1 MYILHGVGDI
11 SLPFLPPQ
19 MAKPSSMIVLKSRNR
34 VGCRRK
40 WFIAPLYCTVALIVD
55 VKVICYHR
63 VNDVP
68 YDVIEW
74 RSGYQDS

>member
-1 MYILHGVGDI
+1 MYILHGVVDI

-19 MAKPSSMIVLKSRNR
+19 MAKLSSMIVLKSRNR

-40 WFIAPLYCTVALIVD
+40 WFIAPLYCTVALIDD
-55 VKVICYHR
+55 VKVICYRR

-68 YDVIEW
+68 YDVIE
-74 RSGYQDS
+74 